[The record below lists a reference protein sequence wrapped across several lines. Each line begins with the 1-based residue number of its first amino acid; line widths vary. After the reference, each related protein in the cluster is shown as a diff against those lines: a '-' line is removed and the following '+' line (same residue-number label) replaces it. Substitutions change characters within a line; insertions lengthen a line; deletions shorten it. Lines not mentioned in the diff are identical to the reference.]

1 MKYKTLARFF
11 FFKQL
16 FISFY
21 FYIALGD
28 CRITLMYFRM
38 PMGRKR
44 VTSSEEFTVIARRA
58 MF

>member
-1 MKYKTLARFF
+1 MKYKPLARFF
-11 FFKQL
+11 FKKL

-38 PMGRKR
+38 PMRRKR
-44 VTSSEEFTVIARRA
+44 VTSSEEFTLIVRID